1 MIIIGFDPGLA
12 TTGFGIIN
20 VLGNKFELIK
30 YGTLTTTPKDTLTE
44 RLKKIHQ
51 QCAQLLES
59 HPPDM
64 IAVESLFFSRNT
76 KTAMIVAQARGVLLL
91 NAALQQVVISEYT
104 PSQVKRAI
112 SGYGSA
118 TKNQIQYMIK
128 QLLNLDHLPKP
139 DDAADALGVAICHAH
154 SHKTHTIATSF
165 SPATK

>member
-12 TTGFGIIN
+12 TTGFGVIN

-30 YGTLTTTPKDTLTE
+30 YGTLTTTPKYTLTE
-44 RLKKIHQ
+44 RLKKLHQ
-51 QCAQLLES
+51 QCAELLES
-59 HPPDM
+59 HPPHM

-91 NAALQQVVISEYT
+91 NAALQQVAICEYT

-112 SGYGSA
+112 SGYGGA

-154 SHKTHTIATSF
+154 SHKTHTISKSVTTSN
-165 SPATK
+165 